1 MPPLCVIPADCAPV
15 YRSLLYFPQITVV
28 CQRYARYFRAYGF
41 LNKFRIYTF
50 NQGGIRMK
58 HPWKRLVCVL
68 CALALCVSLVPFS
81 ALAEPAVSSSVVS
94 QPAAS
99 TSSDVAE
106 DLDEG
111 SVPEV
116 TPTPEATSA
125 PESTTT
131 PDGTAAPEATASPEA
146 TADPAAAAPAANDA
160 ANELSDAA
168 NGARASQTI
177 SVKVGETVSYQGSSS
192 AFATSHSW
200 KVTAGSANV
209 SISGSSSRVQITG
222 KQVGTAILKHTY
234 WVPLFGTQSETI
246 YVNVTSNSAAGRP
259 VYLFVAKPGNTTLS
273 DNGSDYYYLAHGGAV
288 SSLASTSMAPVRNT
302 TNESVITQYV
312 TTWPTDLD
320 FLTGTSSDPVGR
332 DSTWTIDPAT
342 GEITSFSLWLGGT
355 NYTSEEYGLR
365 WAKFSYA
372 DTSDYGSQFHAD
384 AILYEKQTV
393 DKVLDDLD
401 ASKEL
406 SDFSLNDDGTTKSS
420 ETFSFVLVD
429 VDEATNRP
437 LGAVNIPLTATLT
450 QTGSAGRTE
459 LDAGSQGSTVLSPG
473 RYMIYETGANGSVW
487 QEANTILFDLNT
499 NGTIKVYSDS
509 TTITNTPQTYSL
521 SYNLKGGN
529 ADSAFNTVSSLKYNA
544 KTNVASKTPV
554 KSDSVFMGWSTTDG
568 GDVVYQPGDPIQ
580 IKGNVKLYAVW
591 APVSVTKAP
600 VLSNTPADGI
610 DMADYATVI
619 SENGKYVTY
628 TTDGTAEILYKV
640 TVNAYQGATVKA
652 TDTPTGGTV
661 SFLKAVGATKSDDT
675 TFTMTASTATLYYVV
690 SVTGVEDKATV
701 KNQIAWTIDSQSNTA
716 KADDV
721 TVIKTDKTA
730 KVEKSITLVT
740 RDDGD
745 IDPVTDATI
754 LREGDVVSYQ
764 IKVTNT
770 GKVALDDLVVG
781 DTIHAAG
788 TLPTKVS
795 VKINDGA
802 ATEMDT
808 TWTAGT
814 KGNYS
819 ASWTISQTLEPGD
832 VVTITYDYT
841 VVAADASTATTNLR
855 NTASTNAKEDPT
867 SKPTT
872 DNVVEVPAIQVAKT
886 GTPQVS
892 ADGKMQIAYT
902 VTVTNKGNAALT
914 QTDLKDYMFP
924 EEATDITVEIDGEET
939 PNVSRVDGLVRVQD
953 TLDVDS
959 VMTLS
964 YVYTVT
970 ETPEAD
976 GTLTVENTVEVTSYT
991 EDLAYAEGTATA
1003 KTEVYSGTVD
1013 LALAPIVVYTGGDG
1027 FDQAIVGSDGNVV
1040 SSSNSGLPIFGFT
1053 MTLPDNTPVSVADN
1067 TEPVAAH
1074 LYDIEDDG
1082 TARVGYS
1089 WSAIAYNDNATVLM
1103 QLTPENDS
1111 SKVRIQ
1117 LTDDK
1122 NQVVTSDDFNV
1133 GDALCETYTTELY
1146 VSNLDTTIIAEVDG
1160 KYYNVSYTNSTL
1172 TVRGTTDRAETN
1184 EVVNDASQL
1193 DSSVNVPQAVL
1204 PSDTTYSYVSE
1215 NGSNGGQL
1223 AVADT
1228 SSVSLLVDEIVDQ
1241 AVETDQQYVQ
1251 MMKDKVEAA
1260 GGLLGPA
1267 SANANRTWR
1276 FFYMDLVLAN
1286 NGNAVLTADKDV
1298 TIYWPYSQTNGLT
1311 YENVT
1316 SGQYK
1321 VSVVHYV
1328 GLNRNYTSDS
1338 FATELN
1344 DCNAVAYTVEATPQG
1359 LRFTVPA
1366 KDGFSPYALVYET
1379 NTQVTPTSTPGATAT
1394 PTATAAPAVG
1404 VPATGDSTP
1413 LAAMIGIVAA
1423 AAIALIVLVVVRQR
1437 RRKQQ

>member
-1 MPPLCVIPADCAPV
+1 M
-15 YRSLLYFPQITVV
+15 YFG
-28 CQRYARYFRAYGF
+28 AYGF

-81 ALAEPAVSSSVVS
+81 ALAEPAVSSSAVS

-168 NGARASQTI
+168 NGARASKTI

-200 KVTAGSANV
+200 KVTAGNANV

-273 DNGSDYYYLAHGGAV
+273 DVGSDYYYLAHGGAV
-288 SSLASTSMAPVRNT
+288 SSLASTNMAPVRNT

-355 NYTSEEYGLR
+355 LYTSEAYGLR

-429 VDEATNRP
+429 VDEDTNRP

-450 QTGSAGRTE
+450 RTGSAGRTE

-521 SYNLKGGN
+521 SYNLKGGDT
-529 ADSAFNTVSSLKYNA
+529 DSAFNTVSSLKYNA

-554 KSDSVFMGWSTTDG
+554 KSGSVFMGWSTTDG

-770 GKVALDDLVVG
+770 GKVALDNLVVG

-814 KGNYS
+814 EGNYS

-872 DNVVEVPAIQVAKT
+872 DNVVEVPAIQVAKE

-892 ADGKMQIAYT
+892 DDGKMQIAYT

-924 EEATDITVEIDGEET
+924 AEATDITVEIDGEET
-939 PNVSRVDGLVRVQD
+939 PNVSRVDGLVRVKD

-991 EDLAYAEGTATA
+991 EDGAYAEGTATA

-1027 FDQAIVGSDGNVV
+1027 FDQAIVGGDGNVV
-1040 SSSNSGLPIFGFT
+1040 SSSNSGLPVFGFT
-1053 MTLPDNTPVSVADN
+1053 MTLPDNTPVSVTDN

-1074 LYDIEDDG
+1074 LYDIEDDSA
-1082 TARVGYS
+1082 ARAGYS

-1122 NQVVTSDDFNV
+1122 DQVVTSDDFNV

-1204 PSDTTYSYVSE
+1204 PSGTTYSYVSE

-1241 AVETDQQYVQ
+1241 AVPTEQQYVQ

-1338 FATELN
+1338 FTTELN
-1344 DCNAVAYTVEATPQG
+1344 DCNAVAYTVEATKQG

-1366 KDGFSPYALVYET
+1366 KDGFSPFALVYET
-1379 NTQVTPTSTPGATAT
+1379 NTQVTPPTSNPGATAA
-1394 PTATAAPAVG
+1394 PTATAVPAVG

-1423 AAIALIVLVVVRQR
+1423 AAIVLIVLVVVRQR